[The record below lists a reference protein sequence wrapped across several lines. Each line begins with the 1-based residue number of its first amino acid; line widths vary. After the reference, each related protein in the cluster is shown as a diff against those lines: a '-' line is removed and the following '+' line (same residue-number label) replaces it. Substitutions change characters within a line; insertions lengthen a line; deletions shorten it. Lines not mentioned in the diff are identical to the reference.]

1 MLWDKPLYSLKGQ
14 IPQPIPNLINVF
26 DEKIVDK
33 IKILFSCKNRVESR
47 FLALCKSKKTLR
59 ICISTNLQ
67 GQFLCLDNYSVG
79 WAFCPLTGYFTLPV
93 DKNVTGQLQIS
104 FLRAK
109 ILSFYIQMKSP
120 FHPEIHAIYLLKTR
134 AFLHLIPY
142 FAPKHQKKTLRTSDH
157 SKVLRVFLF

>member
-1 MLWDKPLYSLKGQ
+1 MDIFPKLIFGNYFWENTLFLGKSKSRKALILLDFLVVM
-14 IPQPIPNLINVF
+14 NLP
-26 DEKIVDK
+26 
-33 IKILFSCKNRVESR
+33 KNR
-47 FLALCKSKKTLR
+47 LPK
-59 ICISTNLQ
+59 NL
-67 GQFLCLDNYSVG
+67 Y
-79 WAFCPLTGYFTLPV
+79 
-93 DKNVTGQLQIS
+93 VTGQLQIS

-109 ILSFYIQMKSP
+109 ILFFYIPMKSP